1 MACFSLA
8 WVVQLLI
15 WAVVVAVV
23 YGIVM
28 LLLPKIPL
36 GEPWPTV
43 VQIVRLIMWGF
54 IAVAIIYFLADL
66 IGCALGYGPIV
77 SHRALNRP

>member
-8 WVVQLLI
+8 WVVSILI

-23 YGIVM
+23 YAIVT
-28 LLLPKIPL
+28 LLLGKIPL

-43 VQIVRLIMWGF
+43 VRVVTIVMWG
-54 IAVAIIYFLADL
+54 IVAVAIIYFLADL
-66 IGCALGYGPIV
+66 VSCALGGGPL
-77 SHRALNRP
+77 SLPRPR

>member
-8 WVVQLLI
+8 WVVSILI

-23 YGIVM
+23 FGIVNI
-28 LLLPKIPL
+28 LLPKIQL

-43 VQIVRLIMWGF
+43 VQIVRIVLWGIVAIM
-54 IAVAIIYFLADL
+54 IIYFLADL
-66 IGCALGYGPIV
+66 VACALGSGPLSLPRV
-77 SHRALNRP
+77 R